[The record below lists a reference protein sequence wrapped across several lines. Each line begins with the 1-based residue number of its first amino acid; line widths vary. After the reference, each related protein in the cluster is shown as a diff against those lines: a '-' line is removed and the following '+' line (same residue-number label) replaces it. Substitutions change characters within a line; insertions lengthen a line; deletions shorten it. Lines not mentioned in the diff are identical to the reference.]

1 MSIVKVENLTKVY
14 GKDNAQ
20 VVALDH
26 VSFEVP
32 KGQFLAIVGPSGSG
46 KSTLLLA
53 AGKLIRQMP

>member
-32 KGQFLAIVGPSGSG
+32 KGQFLAIVGPCFDRWGRYLCP
-46 KSTLLLA
+46 K
-53 AGKLIRQMP
+53 